1 MIQMDNVYKKYPN
14 GVVAANGITV
24 TINKGEFVYVVGP
37 SGAGKSTFVKLMYRE
52 EKASSGKV
60 EVCGKDLTK
69 LKNRE
74 VPYLRRQLGVV
85 FQDFKLLPRLT
96 VFENVAFAMEVIE
109 EQPKEIRKR
118 VLEVLDLVGL
128 KHKARMLPS
137 ELSGG
142 EQQRVSIAR
151 SIVNMPSVLI
161 ADEPTGNLDPETS
174 WGIMDIFNEINRRG
188 TTIVMA
194 THNRDIVNTVRKRV
208 IAIEGGLIVR
218 DEYGGD
224 YGYEG

>member
-14 GVVAANGITV
+14 GVVAANGISV
-24 TINKGEFVYVVGP
+24 AINKGEFVYVVGP
-37 SGAGKSTFVKLMYRE
+37 SGAGKTTFIKLMYRE
-52 EKASSGKV
+52 EKATSGSV
-60 EVCGKDLTK
+60 VVAGKDLTK

-74 VPYLRRQLGVV
+74 IPMLRRQLGVV

-96 VFENVAFAMEVIE
+96 VYENVAFAMEVIE

-118 VLEVLDLVGL
+118 VMEVLELVGL

-151 SIVNMPSVLI
+151 SIVNLPSVLI
-161 ADEPTGNLDPETS
+161 ADEPTGNLDPDTS
-174 WGIMDIFNEINRRG
+174 WGIMDIFDEINRRG
-188 TTIVMA
+188 TTVVMA
-194 THNRDIVNTVRKRV
+194 THNKEIVNTVRKRV

-224 YGYEG
+224 YGYES